1 MLNQANAE
9 AVEKFHIGL
18 LISQNSLM
26 KITPSAGPK
35 GGGQKGHMPPR
46 IDRESYLAPGKK
58 MKNMKRHAK
67 NWYKCESNTCA
78 FTECKNGRTLVKYG
92 NLRLLIRD
100 QTTPHCDAR
109 NSKCQIEPWG
119 VRRNLTPYAVSKD
132 MSSCNKFQCHQTKTN
147 IFVYTPRMFHK
158 IYFVWH
164 WPLPCSEYL

>member
-1 MLNQANAE
+1 MT
-9 AVEKFHIGL
+9 VKY
-18 LISQNSLM
+18 SV
-26 KITPSAGPK
+26 PDPR
-35 GGGQKGHMPPR
+35 GGKRGTCPPPPPPPPR
-46 IDRESYLAPGKK
+46 SDRESYLAPGKN
-58 MKNMKRHAK
+58 MKNVKRHAK
-67 NWYKCESNTCA
+67 NWYKCESNTCT

-109 NSKCQIEPWG
+109 NSKCQIEPCG

-132 MSSCNKFQCHQTKTN
+132 MSSWQCDWCFLSANKFQCHQTKTN
-147 IFVYTPRMFHK
+147 TFVYTLCMFHK